1 MRTPADGVISEIT
14 QRILV
19 ANRTNLWRETSSSS
33 TRWDTKSVARP
44 TSSVSRKIA
53 SSFSFADYFRF
64 HHLVSLCL
72 CVLYLDTVV
81 WTIYIL
87 HYIYGSFSAIAN
99 VFFTKWHAK
108 MTTCHDPI
116 YLSKLQLKRYIINIY
131 AQATKPRQVSLFQL
145 PLLTSL
151 SKPIDASTSYY
162 FHPKSTTIEP

>member
-33 TRWDTKSVARP
+33 TRWDTKICCKADF
-44 TSSVSRKIA
+44 KCLEEYHFFFLICGLF
-53 SSFSFADYFRF
+53 SFSSSCFA
-64 HHLVSLCL
+64 LSLCPISRY
-72 CVLYLDTVV
+72 CRVK
-81 WTIYIL
+81 IYISL
-87 HYIYGSFSAIAN
+87 YIWF
-99 VFFTKWHAK
+99 VFCNYKCFLCKV
-108 MTTCHDPI
+108 TTCHDPI

-151 SKPIDASTSYY
+151 SKPIDASTSHY
-162 FHPKSTTIEP
+162 FHPIFTTIER